1 MSTDFYEEFKKVLQT
16 AESRGIIKNLRI
28 GKIEGSDSEFER
40 LFKFETPED
49 LTVSIIWYWNLYT
62 VKMPGFELWTDDIG
76 IDNCHPS
83 FNGESLRLKYRDFT
97 VATIGH
103 RRNLNW

>member
-1 MSTDFYEEFKKVLQT
+1 MSTDFYENFKKILCV
-16 AESRGIIKNLRI
+16 AEGHGIIKNLRI

-40 LFKFETPED
+40 LFTFETPED
-49 LTVSIIWYWNLYT
+49 QTVSIIWYWNLYT

-83 FNGESLRLKYRDFT
+83 FDGAALRFKYHGKT
-97 VATIGH
+97 IATIGH